1 MRKAPSASMIIGIAF
16 SFIGFVLMCVGAI
29 ITIAGMNTGENL
41 MLFLYIFGGI
51 GLLFFVVGLPFLF
64 FAIRKKN
71 DRIRLLET
79 GVQAEGIIKDVVI
92 NRQVTVNGRH
102 PYKAECEVTDP
113 VTGEIYLYSSESVM
127 KKIDYLTGRKVTV
140 YYDPDDRSRYYVDID
155 SAEADYSMNEPEV
168 HDFRNL

>member
-29 ITIAGMNTGENL
+29 ITIAGMNTGGNS

-51 GLLFFVVGLPFLF
+51 GLLFFVIGLPFLF

-79 GVQAEGIIKDVVI
+79 GVQAEGVIKDVVI

-102 PYKAECEVTDP
+102 PCKAECEVTDP
-113 VTGEIYLYSSESVM
+113 ATGEIFLYSSESVM
-127 KKIDYLTGRKVTV
+127 KKIDYLVGRKVTV
-140 YYDPDDRSRYYVDID
+140 YYDSYDRSRYYVDID
-155 SAEADYSMNEPEV
+155 SVEADYSMNAPEV
-168 HDFRNL
+168 HDFR

>member
-29 ITIAGMNTGENL
+29 ITIAGMNTGGNS

-51 GLLFFVVGLPFLF
+51 GLLFFVIGLPFLF

-79 GVQAEGIIKDVVI
+79 GVQAEGVIKDVVI

-113 VTGEIYLYSSESVM
+113 ATGEIFLYSSESVM
-127 KKIDYLTGRKVTV
+127 KKIDYLVGRKVTV
-140 YYDPDDRSRYYVDID
+140 YYDSYDRSRYYVDID
-155 SAEADYSMNEPEV
+155 SAEADYSMNAPEV
-168 HDFRNL
+168 HDFR

>member
-16 SFIGFVLMCVGAI
+16 SFIGFILMCVGAI
-29 ITIAGMNTGENL
+29 ITIAGMNTGGNS

-51 GLLFFVVGLPFLF
+51 GLLFFVIGLPFLF

-79 GVQAEGIIKDVVI
+79 GVQAEGVIKDVVI

-113 VTGEIYLYSSESVM
+113 ATGEIFLYSSESVM
-127 KKIDYLTGRKVTV
+127 KKIDYLVGRKVTV
-140 YYDPDDRSRYYVDID
+140 YYDSYDRSRYYVDID
-155 SAEADYSMNEPEV
+155 SAEADYSMNASEV
-168 HDFRNL
+168 HDFR

>member
-79 GVQAEGIIKDVVI
+79 GVQAVGIIKSI
-92 NRQVTVNGRH
+92 EKNLQVTVNGRH
-102 PYKAECEVTDP
+102 PYKAECEDTSD
-113 VTGEIYLYSSESVM
+113 
-127 KKIDYLTGRKVTV
+127 
-140 YYDPDDRSRYYVDID
+140 
-155 SAEADYSMNEPEV
+155 N
-168 HDFRNL
+168 

>member
-29 ITIAGMNTGENL
+29 ITIAGMNTGGNS

-51 GLLFFVVGLPFLF
+51 GLLFFVIGLPFLF

-79 GVQAEGIIKDVVI
+79 GVQAEGVIKDVVI

-113 VTGEIYLYSSESVM
+113 VTGEQFLYSSDGIMED
-127 KKIDYLTGRKVTV
+127 IRHLNGRRVTV
-140 YYDPDDRSRYYVDID
+140 YYDPDDRSNYYVDLD
-155 SAEADYSMNEPEV
+155 TAEADDSIGNAPQI
-168 HDFRNL
+168 HDFR